1 MVLVIRRLRADERG
15 VASTVGT
22 VMALLVFLM
31 FLSLIVN
38 QYVPAWMNSSEANH
52 MDGAV
57 GQFADL
63 KGAIDF
69 QVLGALMSQNAGAIY
84 IPSTASTSVTLGV
97 DGVPLFSSPTAGT
110 LASSNSS
117 VWSIHFQSAIHGV
130 LSNVFQNAS
139 GQIDLNIQN
148 RYYAPGD
155 IVYDNGAVIRS
166 QPDGQVIRA
175 APVFQATQ
183 SGTNLSVAFELVSL
197 YGSGVVSGTS
207 TQVVNTKVFGV
218 NQQAFGSLAS
228 NLYINHTSAYGPAWF
243 SFLNSTLSSSVTIPS
258 YNYNVQLATGVIT
271 VATTY
276 YKLTL
281 TPNAPQA
288 GIYTLAMVIYSTSL
302 SLSFTLQQAY
312 VDVGVTPTSNNV

>member
-1 MVLVIRRLRADERG
+1 
-15 VASTVGT
+15 
-22 VMALLVFLM
+22 
-31 FLSLIVN
+31 
-38 QYVPAWMNSSEANH
+38 
-52 MDGAV
+52 
-57 GQFADL
+57 
-63 KGAIDF
+63 
-69 QVLGALMSQNAGAIY
+69 MSQNAGAIY

-97 DGVPLFSSPTAGT
+97 DGVPLFSSPTTGT
-110 LASSNSS
+110 LTSSNSS
-117 VWSIHFQSAIHGV
+117 VWSIYFQSAIHGV
-130 LSNVFQNAS
+130 RSNVFQSAS

-166 QPDGQVIRA
+166 QSNGQVVRA
-175 APVFQATQ
+175 APVFQVTQ

-197 YGSGVVSGTS
+197 YGSGAVSGTS

-228 NLYINHTSAYGPAWF
+228 NLYVNHTSAYGPAWL
-243 SFLNSTLSSSVTIPS
+243 SFLNSTLSSSLNNPS
-258 YNYNVQLATGVIT
+258 YTYKVASVTGVIT
-271 VATTY
+271 VTTAY
-276 YKLTL
+276 YSLTL

-288 GIYTLAMVIYSTSL
+288 GIYTLTMVVYDTTL